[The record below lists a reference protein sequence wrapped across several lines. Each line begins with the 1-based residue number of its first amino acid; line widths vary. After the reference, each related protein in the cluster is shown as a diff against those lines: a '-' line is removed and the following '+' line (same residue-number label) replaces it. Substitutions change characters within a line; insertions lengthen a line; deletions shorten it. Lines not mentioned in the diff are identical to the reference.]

1 MVWVCVKAILQ
12 EVWLCM
18 TSLYCCVHV
27 IHILCSLEEDQRK
40 GHYGKLPEYKM
51 IIFHKNE
58 LDLTN
63 KNKQYLPSDF
73 QVCSSLYVTC

>member
-1 MVWVCVKAILQ
+1 MCKSYSA

-18 TSLYCCVHV
+18 TSLYYCVHV
-27 IHILCSLEEDQRK
+27 IHILCSLEKDQRK
-40 GHYGKLPEYKM
+40 GHYDELVENNLKV

-63 KNKQYLPSDF
+63 KNKQYLSSDF